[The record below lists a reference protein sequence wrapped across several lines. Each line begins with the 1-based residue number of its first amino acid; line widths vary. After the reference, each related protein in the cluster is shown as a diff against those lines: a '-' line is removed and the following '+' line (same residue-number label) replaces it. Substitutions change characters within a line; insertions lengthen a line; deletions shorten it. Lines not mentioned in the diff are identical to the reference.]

1 MANKFPNYDSA
12 QKWPASDPIPDESGI
27 YAIFLR
33 STDSLPDEW
42 KDILKREDHL
52 LYIGKAKKN
61 EKAKN
66 IGKAKTGLNKR
77 LQKHFMASDSTK
89 VTFRRSVGAVLR
101 EFLNLKPCF
110 HSSASSEGQYSFW
123 NEEALSKWIRG
134 NCFFSYQMLPSEE
147 AKETE
152 RLHIHNLCPPLNI
165 NDNPRKIG
173 KVKDARKECAEI
185 AKQASSN

>member
-1 MANKFPNYDSA
+1 MANEFPHYDSA

-52 LYIGKAKKN
+52 LYIGKA
-61 EKAKN
+61 E
-66 IGKAKTGLNKR
+66 TGLNKL
-77 LQKHFMASDSTK
+77 LQKHFMASNSTK
-89 VTFRRSVGAVLR
+89 DTFRRSVGAVLR

-110 HSSASSEGQYSFW
+110 HSSASSKGQYSFW

-134 NCFFSYQMLPSEE
+134 NCFFHI
-147 AKETE
+147 KC
-152 RLHIHNLCPPLNI
+152 LHQKKL
-165 NDNPRKIG
+165 RRQ
-173 KVKDARKECAEI
+173 KDCTFMTFALL
-185 AKQASSN
+185 